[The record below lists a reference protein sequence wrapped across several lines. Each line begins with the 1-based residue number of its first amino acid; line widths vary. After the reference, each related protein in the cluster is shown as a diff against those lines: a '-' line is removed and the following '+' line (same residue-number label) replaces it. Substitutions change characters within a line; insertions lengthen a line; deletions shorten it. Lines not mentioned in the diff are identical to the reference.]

1 MKCVQI
7 LYETDYD
14 TNNINQGEAMTIHK
28 NDLEELRRMATNTY
42 DNDKKFL
49 NRVIMGIGVME
60 SELRKLKEEN
70 DDLKKKVKVANEN
83 RQDETES

>member
-1 MKCVQI
+1 
-7 LYETDYD
+7 
-14 TNNINQGEAMTIHK
+14 MTIHK

-49 NRVIMGIGVME
+49 NRVIMGIGAME